1 MIVRRAVVGDEAI
14 LRDLRLQALTDEPY
28 AFGSTYERELA
39 RTTEG
44 WRRWM
49 SPGVTF
55 VLEDSHG
62 ARGIVAGARDSSET
76 GIVHLMAMWVHP
88 ALRGGGGGDAL
99 VAAVVDWART
109 EGANVV
115 QLQVVEDNPRAR
127 RFYERNGFR
136 LTGQTRLREK
146 DGAVELQMERSTR
159 PT

>member
-1 MIVRRAVVGDEAI
+1 MNVRRAVVGDEAI

-39 RTTEG
+39 RSTED

-55 VLEDSHG
+55 ILEDSHV
-62 ARGIVAGARDSSET
+62 ARGIVAGARDASET

-88 ALRGGGGGDAL
+88 AVRGGGGGDAL
-99 VAAVVDWART
+99 VDAIVDWART
-109 EGANVV
+109 EGATVV

-136 LTGQTRLREK
+136 LTGRTRLREK
-146 DGAVELQMERSTR
+146 DGAVELQMER